1 MKILLAAFILWCVI
15 GAVVLPSEPAP
26 ALHLTQLSN
35 REWIDLSK
43 ISMIRLPVFTDPHGC
58 PDCQT
63 RWGADRSEE
72 HTSELQS
79 HSDLV
84 CRLLL
89 EKKKKNTD
97 DRDDGRRTRTPRS
110 ETHI

>member
-35 REWIDLSK
+35 REWIDLTK

-63 RWGADRSEE
+63 RWGADMVVDGVGMAYSEE
-72 HTSELQS
+72 AEVTL
-79 HSDLV
+79 
-84 CRLLL
+84 RKLLA
-89 EKKKKNTD
+89 EQ
-97 DRDDGRRTRTPRS
+97 
-110 ETHI
+110 H